1 MSLILSPPPPFFFF
15 FKATASVHR
24 PWMLFS
30 SDTTK
35 GAGSSSMTMWP
46 AVWNSE
52 LSQVWEDR
60 QGLTCSVISH
70 CKRRHGFHFTC
81 IPLLFAVVC
90 CNVLLCSI
98 LTSESRSSK
107 KLVLLKS
114 WPWSYSACYRQ
125 LQAERCHAAGI
136 CHLPIWWCKY
146 FLCPVFQ
153 FSSARICSDHLV
165 AVFVVFQTPVL
176 PMQEKKDFSSLT
188 LFYFIYLFS
197 CPNPQSWPYHSPS

>member
-1 MSLILSPPPPFFFF
+1 
-15 FKATASVHR
+15 
-24 PWMLFS
+24 MLFS

-60 QGLTCSVISH
+60 RGLTCSVISH
-70 CKRRHGFHFTC
+70 CKCRHGFHFTC

-153 FSSARICSDHLV
+153 FSSAQITWLLCLWCSKHLCY
-165 AVFVVFQTPVL
+165 PCRK
-176 PMQEKKDFSSLT
+176 KKDFSSLT
-188 LFYFIYLFS
+188 LFYLFIFLS
-197 CPNPQSWPYHSPS
+197 

>member
-1 MSLILSPPPPFFFF
+1 MSLILSPPPFFFF
-15 FKATASVHR
+15 LRLPHQSTG
-24 PWMLFS
+24 P
-30 SDTTK
+30 
-35 GAGSSSMTMWP
+35 
-46 AVWNSE
+46 E
-52 LSQVWEDR
+52 CYSQAIQQR
-60 QGLTCSVISH
+60 GQGLLRWLCGLLCETPSSH
-70 CKRRHGFHFTC
+70 RYEKTDKVWHVQWSAIANADMAFHFTC

-165 AVFVVFQTPVL
+165 AVFVVFQTTCVTHAG
-176 PMQEKKDFSSLT
+176 KKRFLQSYSI
-188 LFYFIYLFS
+188 LFYLFIFLS
-197 CPNPQSWPYHSPS
+197 